1 MVDWRLVSAA
11 GKAAVV
17 TVLAAV
23 TVLAFQDAAQPPRP
37 LSVTAVR
44 FWSLEDATR
53 VVIEASGEFQFR
65 RDWLRDPDRL
75 YFDIAGAKPALSK
88 DRVHTIAVGDAFIKQ
103 IRVSETQPNVTRV
116 VLDLARPV
124 DFSAAQLANP
134 DRLVVELKPQTKP
147 LAESTPPPAAAPPV
161 EAPKPSPPPPAARSA
176 VPAKPSQTGGR
187 SLVRALGLKLG
198 RVVLDPGHGG
208 HDTGSI
214 GPSGLLEKD
223 VVLDVAMRL
232 GRLIEER
239 MGAEVVY
246 TRRDDSFVPLEQRTA
261 LANEKQAD
269 LFLSIHA
276 NAGAASVSGYETYYL
291 NFSNTKADLAVAAR
305 ENATSE
311 RTIHELQTMIEKIA
325 RLDKAEESREFAS
338 RIQAALY
345 KDMRKAN
352 PRVQDRGVRRA
363 PFVVLIGADMPSVL
377 SEVDFLSNPRD
388 ERLLRREDY
397 RQRLAEALYKG
408 LSQYASTLSRFQP
421 VASSSSSR

>member
-1 MVDWRLVSAA
+1 MAYGSLVITA

-17 TVLAAV
+17 TALAG
-23 TVLAFQDAAQPPRP
+23 LLLGQDAVKLPPS

-53 VVIEASGEFQFR
+53 VVIEATGEFQFR
-65 RDWLRDPDRL
+65 RDWLRNPDRL
-75 YFDIAGAKPALSK
+75 YFDILGAKPTLSK
-88 DRVHTIAVGDAFIKQ
+88 ELIYTIPVGDAFIKQ
-103 IRVSETQPNVTRV
+103 IRVSEVQPNVTRV
-116 VLDLARPV
+116 VLDLVRPV

-134 DRLVVELKPQTKP
+134 DRLVVELKPQSKP
-147 LAESTPPPAAAPPV
+147 VSESPPPPSAAVQV
-161 EAPKPSPPPPAARSA
+161 EPPKPAPPPAARSA
-176 VPAKPSQTGGR
+176 VPAKPAQTGSR

-198 RVVLDPGHGG
+198 RVVLDAGHGG
-208 HDTGSI
+208 HDTGTI

-223 VVLDVAMRL
+223 VVLDVALRL
-232 GRLIEER
+232 GMLIEER

-246 TRRDDSFVPLEQRTA
+246 TRRDDAFVSLEQRTA

-276 NAGAASVSGYETYYL
+276 NAGASSVSGSETYFL
-291 NFSNTKADLAVAAR
+291 NFSNTKADLDVAAR

-311 RTIHELQTMIEKIA
+311 RTIHELQAMIEKIA
-325 RLDKAEESREFAS
+325 LKDKADESREFAT
-338 RIQAALY
+338 RVQTAMY
-345 KDMRKAN
+345 KDMLKAN
-352 PRVQDRGVRRA
+352 PGIQDRGVRRA
-363 PFVVLIGADMPSVL
+363 PFVVLIGAAMPSVL
-377 SEVDFLSNPRD
+377 SEIDFLSNPRE

-421 VASSSSSR
+421 APGASRR

>member
-1 MVDWRLVSAA
+1 MVDWRLASAA

-17 TVLAAV
+17 TALAAV
-23 TVLAFQDAAQPPRP
+23 TVLAFQDAAQPPQP

-75 YFDIAGAKPALSK
+75 YFDIVGAKPALSK
-88 DRVHTIAVGDAFIKQ
+88 ERVHTIAVGDAFIKQ

-116 VLDLARPV
+116 VLDLARAV

-134 DRLVVELKPQTKP
+134 DRLVIELKARAKP
-147 LAESTPPPAAAPPV
+147 LAENSPPPAAAPPV
-161 EAPKPSPPPPAARSA
+161 EAPKPAPPPAARSA

-223 VVLDVAMRL
+223 VVLDVALRL
-232 GRLIEER
+232 GNLIEER

-246 TRRDDSFVPLEQRTA
+246 TRRDDTFVPLEQRTA

-291 NFSNTKADLAVAAR
+291 NFSNTKDDLAVAAR

-325 RLDKAEESREFAS
+325 RIDKAEESREFAS
-338 RIQAALY
+338 RIQASLY

-363 PFVVLIGADMPSVL
+363 PFVVLIGAAMPSVL
-377 SEVDFLSNPRD
+377 SEVEFLSNPRD

-421 VASSSSSR
+421 VASNNSK